1 MFSRL
6 RTCHVSCKSVS
17 VLKDQNL
24 SKIKN
29 KSLSLTFTLCLNYYS
44 KTNGVSFTFNTAF
57 LPQLAEQST
66 TIFVSTMNEVRVD
79 L

>member
-1 MFSRL
+1 MYL
-6 RTCHVSCKSVS
+6 PCELQICKRFNRPKFV
-17 VLKDQNL
+17 
-24 SKIKN
+24 KN
-29 KSLSLTFTLCLNYYS
+29 IFVSLTFTLCLNYYS
-44 KTNGVSFTFNTAF
+44 KTNAVSFTFNTAF